1 VIVLTHVPPYREAA
15 WHEGRH
21 SDDDWAP
28 WFTCRAVGEAIDTCA
43 RQHPAVNFLVLCGH
57 THGAGTYAPQGN
69 VVVHS
74 AAADYGA
81 PCVQRVFEV

>member
-28 WFTCRAVGEAIDTCA
+28 WFTCRAVGEAIDACA
-43 RQHPAVNFLVLCGH
+43 REHPATSFLVLCGH
-57 THGAGTYAPQGN
+57 THGEGTYAPRDN
-69 VVVHS
+69 VVVHT
-74 AAADYGA
+74 AKADYGA
-81 PCVQRVFEV
+81 PRVQRVFEV